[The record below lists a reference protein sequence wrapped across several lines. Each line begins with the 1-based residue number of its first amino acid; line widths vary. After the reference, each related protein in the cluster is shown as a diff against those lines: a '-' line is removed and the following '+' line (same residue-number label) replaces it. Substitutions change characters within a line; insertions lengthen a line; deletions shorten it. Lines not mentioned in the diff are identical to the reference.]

1 MKPMLAV
8 LSAVLLCG
16 CAVIYEPDIR
26 SDKNTV
32 ICHKGKQTLVLPEEA
47 VGAHIAHGDSYGDC
61 RGR

>member
-1 MKPMLAV
+1 MMPMLAV
-8 LSAVLLCG
+8 LSAVLLSS
-16 CAVIYEPDIR
+16 CAVIYEPDMR

-32 ICHKGKQTLVLPEEA
+32 ICHKGKQTLVLPDEA